1 MDHEEKVVQWF
12 NAVDWI
18 QAGSRIAAI
27 LVVTFLLVF
36 IARRLISGLEKF
48 TATHAHDVE
57 AQKRAATVSN
67 VLRKLATIL
76 ITGIATLAIF
86 NTLGISILPFLA
98 TAGVAGIAIAFGAQ
112 SLVKDFFRGFFLLA
126 ENQIRQGDVVEV
138 AGKSGLV
145 EDLTL
150 RYVQLRDYEG
160 NVHYVPNGEIGVVTS
175 SSRTFA
181 YAVVDVTIAL
191 DQDIAPVIDVMRET
205 GAQLRAQ
212 LGVRREDPRRPGHRR
227 HRGLE
232 RSRHHAARALQGAR
246 ARAVEREARIP
257 AAAQARVRQGGYPA
271 AALHRDDRGARRAG
285 APGAGARRPA
295 AIENGVRPHFLNGAD
310 PLGGRRPCG
319 SASLLASSG
328 R

>member
-1 MDHEEKVVQWF
+1 MRDEETVVRWF
-12 NAVDWI
+12 GAINWL

-27 LVVTFLLVF
+27 LAVSVLLVF

-48 TATHAHDVE
+48 TAKHALDIE
-57 AQKRAATVSN
+57 AQRRAATVSN

-76 ITGIATLAIF
+76 ISALAILAIF

-126 ENQIRQGDVVEV
+126 ENQIRQGDVVEI

-160 NVHYVPNGEIGVVTS
+160 NVHYVPNGEIAVVTS

-181 YAVVDVTIAL
+181 YAVVDVIIAL
-191 DQDIAPVIDVMRET
+191 EQDIAPVLDAMRET
-205 GAQLRAQ
+205 GSQLRSHANFKDKILEDLDIAGVESWNERGITLRARIKVRALEQ
-212 LGVRREDPRRPGHRR
+212 SNVRREYLLRLKHAFDAANIQQPRTTMTLVDPRGGS
-227 HRGLE
+227 RGDVPND
-232 RSRHHAARALQGAR
+232 SR
-246 ARAVEREARIP
+246 
-257 AAAQARVRQGGYPA
+257 
-271 AALHRDDRGARRAG
+271 
-285 APGAGARRPA
+285 
-295 AIENGVRPHFLNGAD
+295 
-310 PLGGRRPCG
+310 
-319 SASLLASSG
+319 ASSPPKAPEG
-328 R
+328 PPS

>member
-1 MDHEEKVVQWF
+1 MVQWF

-27 LVVTFLLVF
+27 LVVTFILVF
-36 IARRLISGLEKF
+36 IARRLIAGSRSSPPRMRTTSKRR
-48 TATHAHDVE
+48 
-57 AQKRAATVSN
+57 KRAATVSN

-76 ITGIATLAIF
+76 IAVLATLAIF

-126 ENQIRQGDVVEV
+126 DNQIRQGDVVEI

-160 NVHYVPNGEIGVVTS
+160 NVHFVPNGEIGVVTS

-181 YAVVDVTIAL
+181 YAVVDVIIAL
-191 DQDIAPVIDVMRET
+191 EQDIEPVIEVMREI
-205 GAQLRAQ
+205 GAQLRAHV
-212 LGVRREDPRRPGHRR
+212 GVRPEDPRRPGHRR
-227 HRGLE
+227 HRDLE
-232 RSRHHAARALQGAR
+232 RRAASRCAHA
-246 ARAVEREARIP
+246 
-257 AAAQARVRQGGYPA
+257 
-271 AALHRDDRGARRAG
+271 
-285 APGAGARRPA
+285 
-295 AIENGVRPHFLNGAD
+295 
-310 PLGGRRPCG
+310 
-319 SASLLASSG
+319 
-328 R
+328 

>member
-1 MDHEEKVVQWF
+1 MDHEEKVVKWF

-18 QAGSRIAAI
+18 QAGSRIAVI
-27 LVVTFLLVF
+27 LGVSFLLIF

-48 TATHAHDVE
+48 TSSHAHDVE
-57 AQKRAATVSN
+57 AQRRAATLSN

-76 ITGIATLAIF
+76 ISAIAVLAVF
-86 NTLGISILPFLA
+86 NPLGISILPFLA

-126 ENQIRQGDVVEV
+126 ENQIRQGDVVEI

-175 SSRTFA
+175 SSRPYA
-181 YAVVDVTIAL
+181 YAVVDVLIAL

-205 GAQLRAQ
+205 AAQLRAHAVFGPRI
-212 LGVRREDPRRPGHRR
+212 LEDLDIAGVESWNE
-227 HRGLE
+227 RG
-232 RSRHHAARALQGAR
+232 
-246 ARAVEREARIP
+246 I
-257 AAAQARVRQGGYPA
+257 
-271 AALHRDDRGARRAG
+271 
-285 APGAGARRPA
+285 
-295 AIENGVRPHFLNGAD
+295 
-310 PLGGRRPCG
+310 
-319 SASLLASSG
+319 
-328 R
+328 

>member
-1 MDHEEKVVQWF
+1 MDHEEKVVRWF

-18 QAGSRIAAI
+18 QAGSRIAVI
-27 LVVTFLLVF
+27 LAVTFLLIF

-48 TATHAHDVE
+48 TSSHAHDVE
-57 AQKRAATVSN
+57 AQRRAATVSN
-67 VLRKLATIL
+67 VLRKLASIL
-76 ITGIATLAIF
+76 IGVIATLAIF

-126 ENQIRQGDVVEV
+126 ENQIRQGDVVEI

-191 DQDIAPVIDVMRET
+191 DQDIQPVIEIMSKT
-205 GAQLRAQ
+205 GKNLRADSVFGPKI
-212 LGVRREDPRRPGHRR
+212 LDDLDIAGIESWTASGITL
-227 HRGLE
+227 RG
-232 RSRHHAARALQGAR
+232 RIKVRALEQSNIK
-246 ARAVEREARIP
+246 REYLLRLKHEFDKHDIQQPKSTVTMVSSAP
-257 AAAQARVRQGGYPA
+257 QAKPPEGP
-271 AALHRDDRGARRAG
+271 
-285 APGAGARRPA
+285 PT
-295 AIENGVRPHFLNGAD
+295 
-310 PLGGRRPCG
+310 
-319 SASLLASSG
+319 
-328 R
+328 

>member
-1 MDHEEKVVQWF
+1 MRGRRDFAIPCAARSLARPLRRTKTEQMMGHEEKVVQWF

-27 LVVTFLLVF
+27 LVVSFLLVYV
-36 IARRLISGLEKF
+36 ARRLISGLEKF
-48 TATHAHDVE
+48 TATHALDVE
-57 AQKRAATVSN
+57 ARKRAATVSN
-67 VLRKLATIL
+67 VLRKLATIF
-76 ITGIATLAIF
+76 ITCVALLAIF

-126 ENQIRQGDVVEV
+126 ENQIRQGDVVEI

-181 YAVVDVTIAL
+181 YAVVDVAIAL
-191 DQDIAPVIDVMRET
+191 DQDIAPVIEVMRET
-205 GAQLRAQ
+205 GVQLRANSVFGPKI
-212 LGVRREDPRRPGHRR
+212 LDELDIAGIESWND
-227 HRGLE
+227 RGITL
-232 RSRHHAARALQGAR
+232 RARMKVRALEQSNVKREYLLRLKHAFDKAHIQQPR
-246 ARAVEREARIP
+246 ATVTIME
-257 AAAQARVRQGGYPA
+257 
-271 AALHRDDRGARRAG
+271 RAG
-285 APGAGARRPA
+285 APARPPVP
-295 AIENGVRPHFLNGAD
+295 EGPPV
-310 PLGGRRPCG
+310 
-319 SASLLASSG
+319 
-328 R
+328 

>member
-1 MDHEEKVVQWF
+1 MGHEEKVVQWF

-27 LVVTFLLVF
+27 LVVSFLLVF

-48 TATHAHDVE
+48 TATHAHDLE
-57 AQKRAATVSN
+57 ARRRAATVSN
-67 VLRKLATIL
+67 VLRKLATFFISA
-76 ITGIATLAIF
+76 IAVLAIF

-98 TAGVAGIAIAFGAQ
+98 TAGVAGIAVAFGAQ

-126 ENQIRQGDVVEV
+126 ENQIRQGDVVQI

-175 SSRTFA
+175 SSRSFA
-181 YAVVDVTIAL
+181 YAVVDVIIAL

-205 GAQLRAQ
+205 GAQLRAHA
-212 LGVRREDPRRPGHRR
+212 LFGEKILEDLDIAGVESWNE
-227 HRGLE
+227 RGITL
-232 RSRHHAARALQGAR
+232 R
-246 ARAVEREARIP
+246 ARFKVHALEQSNVKREYLLRLKHAFDHANIQQPKSTVTILDSGGDLGR
-257 AAAQARVRQGGYPA
+257 AAQ
-271 AALHRDDRGARRAG
+271 DRPPVPEG
-285 APGAGARRPA
+285 PPK
-295 AIENGVRPHFLNGAD
+295 
-310 PLGGRRPCG
+310 
-319 SASLLASSG
+319 
-328 R
+328 

>member
-27 LVVTFLLVF
+27 LAVTFILVF

-57 AQKRAATVSN
+57 AQQKRRHGEQCACANWRPSC
-67 VLRKLATIL
+67 
-76 ITGIATLAIF
+76 ITAIATLAIF

-181 YAVVDVTIAL
+181 YAVVDVIIAL

-205 GAQLRAQ
+205 GAQLRANSVFGAKI
-212 LGVRREDPRRPGHRR
+212 LEDLDIAGIEAWND
-227 HRGLE
+227 RGITL
-232 RSRHHAARALQGAR
+232 RARFKVRALEQAN
-246 ARAVEREARIP
+246 VKREYP
-257 AAAQARVRQGGYPA
+257 DAAQTRVRQGGHPA
-271 AALHRDDRGARRAG
+271 AALDRDDHGASRAAGTGAGSRGPTHLEGRT
-285 APGAGARRPA
+285 APGAICRA
-295 AIENGVRPHFLNGAD
+295 
-310 PLGGRRPCG
+310 
-319 SASLLASSG
+319 
-328 R
+328 

>member
-1 MDHEEKVVQWF
+1 VDHEEKVVNWF

-27 LVVTFLLVF
+27 LVVTCILVYV
-36 IARRLISGLEKF
+36 ARRLISGLEKF
-48 TATHAHDVE
+48 TASHAHDIE
-57 AQKRAATVSN
+57 AQRRAATVSN

-76 ITGIATLAIF
+76 ITAIATLAIF

-181 YAVVDVTIAL
+181 YAVVDIIIAL
-191 DQDIAPVIDVMRET
+191 DQDIAPVLEVMRDT
-205 GAQLRAQ
+205 AARLRAEPAFAPRI
-212 LGVRREDPRRPGHRR
+212 LDDLDIAGIEAWNERGITLRARLKVRALEQANVKREYLLRLKHAFDKADIQQPRSTVTLME
-227 HRGLE
+227 RGAP
-232 RSRHHAARALQGAR
+232 AAR
-246 ARAVEREARIP
+246 P
-257 AAAQARVRQGGYPA
+257 APEGPPR
-271 AALHRDDRGARRAG
+271 
-285 APGAGARRPA
+285 
-295 AIENGVRPHFLNGAD
+295 
-310 PLGGRRPCG
+310 
-319 SASLLASSG
+319 
-328 R
+328 